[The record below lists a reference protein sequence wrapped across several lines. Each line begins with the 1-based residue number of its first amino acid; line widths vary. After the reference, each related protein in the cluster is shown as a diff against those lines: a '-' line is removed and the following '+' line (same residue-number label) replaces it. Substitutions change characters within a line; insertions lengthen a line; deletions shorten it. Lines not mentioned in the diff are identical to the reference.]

1 MRPRQDYYTAEYR
14 RKRLARNHGCAEKRT
29 QMKCSKG
36 GMRMSPLKLALVA
49 AAALAASVVA
59 AADPVPYSSLPDA
72 HPTPPS
78 ELTGPQTPYPTASYQ
93 PSALTPSYGSES
105 AKLRDAL
112 DAAKAGDTDHARA
125 AQATL
130 ADPLARRVVTWAMVD
145 NDATRLGY
153 FDLDAARR
161 DLWGW
166 PRSGR
171 RQQATERALET
182 SGLAPQATIDFF
194 DGKEP
199 ETAEGAMAL
208 ASAYQAQGRQT
219 DAQALIRHFWRD
231 KPFEAEVQA
240 RMLGRW
246 GSSLTADDNARRL
259 DILLYGQQGPAAR
272 ALIDLAPADLQAEAQ
287 ARMALRA
294 DRNDAPAYVERVPA
308 ALQNDP
314 GLAFERARYYRK
326 RNLETV
332 AVPFLRALPGDLPPD
347 VAAEIWPERR
357 ALMMAAL
364 RAGDLAAAHQA
375 AAQHGLAAGADYAEA
390 EFFAGWI
397 DLKSHDA
404 READEHFAR
413 LASMGASPITLS
425 RAYYWRGRAAEARGD
440 SAAANGYYAQGAGY
454 ITAFYGQLAAEK
466 IGRTTLSL
474 PTDPQPTSA
483 DRERFEGRDLVR
495 AARMLAD
502 AGERDMFRVFVLG
515 ADDALPSA
523 EEYALLSDFAKQY
536 GDQDLSMR
544 VARAGAQRGF
554 LLPERGYPI
563 RMPPAGGGLPEPA
576 LSLAII
582 RQESNFDPGQRSG
595 PGARGLMQV
604 MPSTAQAIA
613 RHIGVGYSASR
624 LNDPDYNMQLGTAIL
639 QQMLD
644 DQGGSYVLTAA
655 AYNAGPGRAA
665 QWITTCGDPRGSS
678 TDPADFIEC
687 ISIAETRNYV
697 MRILETTQV
706 YRARLAGGSA
716 PLTLTADLKRGGW
729 TPGSS
734 PTGPGPQPY
743 VATPSPYF
751 PNTPPT
757 GSGATAP
764 ARR

>member
-1 MRPRQDYYTAEYR
+1 M
-14 RKRLARNHGCAEKRT
+14 KRST
-29 QMKCSKG
+29 G

-59 AADPVPYSSLPDA
+59 AADPVPYTSLPDA
-72 HPTPPS
+72 HPTPPPGAPS
-78 ELTGPQTPYPTASYQ
+78 GYQTPYQTPYQ
-93 PSALTPSYGSES
+93 TGAATPSYGSES
-105 AKLRDAL
+105 SKLRDAL

-130 ADPLARRVVTWAMVD
+130 ADPLARRIVTWAMVD

-166 PRSGR
+166 PRAGR

-182 SGLAPQATIDFF
+182 SSLSPQAVIDFF

-208 ASAYQAQGRQT
+208 GSALQSLGRQAE
-219 DAQALIRHFWRD
+219 AQTLIRHVWRD
-231 KPFEAEVQA
+231 KPCEADVQA

-246 GSSLTADDNARRL
+246 GSILTPDDNVRRL

-272 ALIDLAPADLQAEAQ
+272 AMMDLVPPDQQAEAQ
-287 ARMALRA
+287 ARLALRA
-294 DRNDAPAYVERVPA
+294 DRNDAPAAVDRVPA

-326 RNLETV
+326 RNLETA
-332 AVPFLRALPGDLPPD
+332 AVPYLRALPSDLPPE
-347 VAAEIWPERR
+347 VAAQIWPERR

-364 RAGDLAAAHQA
+364 RVGDLTAAHQA

-440 SAAANGYYAQGAGY
+440 AAGANGYYAQGANY
-454 ITAFYGQLAAEK
+454 VTAFYGQLAAEK
-466 IGRTTLSL
+466 IGRTMISL
-474 PTDPQPTSA
+474 PTDAQPTAA

-502 AGERDMFRVFVLG
+502 AGERDLFRAFVLG

-523 EEYALLSDFAKQY
+523 EEYALLSDLAKQY

-624 LNDPDYNMQLGTAIL
+624 LNEPDYNMQLGTAIL

-644 DQGGSYVLTAA
+644 DEGGSYVLTAA

-665 QWITTCGDPRGSS
+665 QWIAACGDPRGAS

-706 YRARLAGGSA
+706 YRARLAGGTA
-716 PLTLTADLKRGGW
+716 PLTLTTDLKRGQW

-751 PNTPPT
+751 PNTTPAA
-757 GSGATAP
+757 GAAGASPP

>member
-1 MRPRQDYYTAEYR
+1 
-14 RKRLARNHGCAEKRT
+14 
-29 QMKCSKG
+29 
-36 GMRMSPLKLALVA
+36 MSPLKIGLIAS
-49 AAALAASVVA
+49 AALAASVVA
-59 AADPVPYSSLPDA
+59 FADPVPYASLPDA
-72 HPTPPS
+72 RPSPPAGVAAAGEQGPGAPTQ
-78 ELTGPQTPYPTASYQ
+78 GPAASL
-93 PSALTPSYGSES
+93 SSES
-105 AKLRDAL
+105 AKLRDAIE
-112 DAAKAGDTDHARA
+112 AAKAGDTDRARA
-125 AQATL
+125 VQATL
-130 ADPLARRVVTWAMVD
+130 ADPLARRVVTWALVD

-166 PRSGR
+166 PRLNR
-171 RQQATERALET
+171 REQATERALES
-182 SGLAPQATIDFF
+182 SGLAPQATIAFF

-199 ETAEGAMAL
+199 ETADGAL
-208 ASAYQAQGRQT
+208 ALAAAYQAQGRQA
-219 DAQALIRHFWRD
+219 DAATLIRHFWRD
-231 KPFEAEVQA
+231 RLFEADVQA

-246 GSSLTADDNARRL
+246 GSILTPDDNIRRL

-272 ALIDLAPADLQAEAQ
+272 AMMELVPADQQAEAQ
-287 ARMALRA
+287 ARLALRA
-294 DRNDAPAYVERVPA
+294 DRNDAPAAVDRVPA

-332 AVPFLRALPGDLPPD
+332 AVQYLRDLPTNLPPE
-347 VAAEIWPERR
+347 VAASIWPERR

-364 RAGDLAAAHQA
+364 RSGNLAAAHQA

-425 RAYYWRGRAAEARGD
+425 RAWYWRGRAAEARGD
-440 SAAANGYYAQGAGY
+440 SAAADSDYAQGAQF

-466 IGRTTLSL
+466 IGRTTITL
-474 PTDPQPTSA
+474 PRDPQPTAA
-483 DRERFEGRDLVR
+483 DRERFENRDLVR

-502 AGERDMFRVFVLG
+502 AGERELFRVFVLG
-515 ADDALPSA
+515 ADDGLPSA
-523 EEYALLSDFAKQY
+523 EEYALLSDLAKQY
-536 GDQDLSMR
+536 GDQDLAMR

-554 LLPERGYPI
+554 LLAERGYPI

-604 MPSTAQAIA
+604 MPSTAQGIA
-613 RHIGVGYSASR
+613 RRIGVSYSAAR
-624 LNDPDYNMQLGTAIL
+624 LNEPDYNMQLGTAVL
-639 QQMLD
+639 QQMLE
-644 DQGGSYVLTAA
+644 DQGGSYLLTAA

-665 QWITTCGDPRGSS
+665 QWITTCGDPRATS

-697 MRILETTQV
+697 MRILETTEV

-729 TPGSS
+729 TPGTA
-734 PTGPGPQPY
+734 PAAPQPY
-743 VATPSPYF
+743 VASPSPYF
-751 PNTPPT
+751 ARPT
-757 GSGATAP
+757 AAPP
-764 ARR
+764 AR

>member
-1 MRPRQDYYTAEYR
+1 
-14 RKRLARNHGCAEKRT
+14 
-29 QMKCSKG
+29 
-36 GMRMSPLKLALVA
+36 MSPLKLALVS
-49 AAALAASVVA
+49 AAALAASVA
-59 AADPVPYSSLPDA
+59 AVADPVPYASLPGA
-72 HPTPPS
+72 HPSP
-78 ELTGPQTPYPTASYQ
+78 TGAPAAAPYPSLPYQ
-93 PSALTPSYGSES
+93 ATGAPSYGSES

-112 DAAKAGDTDHARA
+112 EAAKSGDVDHARA
-125 AQATL
+125 VQASL
-130 ADPLARRVVTWAMVD
+130 ANPLARRIVTWALVD

-153 FDLDAARR
+153 FDLDTARR
-161 DLWGW
+161 DLSGW
-166 PRSGR
+166 PRAAR
-171 RQQATERALET
+171 RQQATEKALET
-182 SGLAPQATIDFF
+182 SGLSPQATIAFF

-208 ASAYQAQGRQT
+208 ASAYQSQGRQA
-219 DAQALIRHFWRD
+219 DAQALIRRVWRD
-231 KPFEAEVQA
+231 KPFEAEAQA

-246 GSSLTADDNARRL
+246 GSTLTADDNARRL

-272 ALIDLAPADLQAEAQ
+272 AMIDLVSPDLQAEAQ

-294 DRNDAPAYVERVPA
+294 DRNDAPAAVDRVPA

-326 RNLETV
+326 RNLETL
-332 AVPFLRALPGDLPPD
+332 AVPFLRALPNDLPPE
-347 VAAEIWPERR
+347 VAAQIWPERR
-357 ALMMAAL
+357 GLMMAAL
-364 RAGDLAAAHQA
+364 RTGDLVAAHQA
-375 AAQHGLAAGADYAEA
+375 AARHGLAAGADFAEA

-397 DLKSHDA
+397 DLKTHDP

-425 RAYYWRGRAAEARGD
+425 RAYYWRGRAAEARGET
-440 SAAANGYYAQGAGY
+440 AAANGYYGQGAAFV
-454 ITAFYGQLAAEK
+454 TAFYGQLAAEK

-474 PTDPQPTSA
+474 PTDPQPTAA

-502 AGERDMFRVFVLG
+502 AGEREIFRVFVLA
-515 ADDALPSA
+515 ADDGLPSG
-523 EEYALLSDFAKQY
+523 EEYALLSDLARQY

-544 VARAGAQRGF
+544 VARAAAQRGF

-576 LSLAII
+576 FSLAII
-582 RQESNFDPGQRSG
+582 RQESNFDPAQRSG

-613 RHIGVGYSASR
+613 RHIGVSYSASR
-624 LNDPDYNMQLGTAIL
+624 LNEPEYNMQLGTAVL

-644 DQGGSYVLTAA
+644 DEGGSYLLTAA

-665 QWITTCGDPRGSS
+665 QWITTCGDPRGAS

-716 PLTLTADLKRGGW
+716 PLTLSADLKRGGW
-729 TPGSS
+729 TPGGST
-734 PTGPGPQPY
+734 TGPGPQPY

-751 PNTPPT
+751 P
-757 GSGATAP
+757 GAAPAASAASASPP